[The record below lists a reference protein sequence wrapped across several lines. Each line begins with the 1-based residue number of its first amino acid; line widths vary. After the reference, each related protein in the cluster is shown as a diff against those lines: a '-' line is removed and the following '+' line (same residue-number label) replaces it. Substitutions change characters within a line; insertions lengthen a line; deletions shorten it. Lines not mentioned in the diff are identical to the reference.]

1 MQGKEGGFIDKMVR
15 DTAGIRSGLDAV
27 GNFIGTSAGV
37 ISESSLSETIHRTG
51 EYWKDTYATTRAS
64 LRKKSAEDIVYQVG
78 NVSGMIAVGA
88 VTGYAAKGVQASS
101 ILGQEIAL
109 SSKLAPI
116 GK

>member
-1 MQGKEGGFIDKMVR
+1 MVR

-37 ISESSLSETIHRTG
+37 ISESSLSETANRTG
-51 EYWKDTYATTRAS
+51 EYWKDAYATTRAS
-64 LRKKSAEDIVYQVG
+64 LRKKSTEEIVYQVG
-78 NVSGMIAVGA
+78 NVSGMVAVGA
-88 VTGYAAKGVQASS
+88 VTGYATKGIQASS